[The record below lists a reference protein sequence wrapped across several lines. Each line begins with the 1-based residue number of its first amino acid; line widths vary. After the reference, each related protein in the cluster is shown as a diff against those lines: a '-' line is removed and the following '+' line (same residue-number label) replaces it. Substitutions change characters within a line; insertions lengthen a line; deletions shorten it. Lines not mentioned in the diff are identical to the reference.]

1 MRKKSN
7 DAAGIRHEC
16 KAVGEAREQQ
26 ILWAESSLIRKHGI
40 LVHHGTARS
49 TIDAAEFINRQR
61 NFRIRRWT

>member
-1 MRKKSN
+1 MRKKFN
-7 DAAGIRHEC
+7 DAAGIGHDC
-16 KAVGEAREQQ
+16 KAVGEARERQ
-26 ILWAESSLIRKHGI
+26 IEGAESSLIRKRGI